1 MQVSQNRPKK
11 NARATWTLQRG
22 SNHQNIFSLISDDSW
37 KWFCLEKM
45 NAQSLHFQV
54 TRCLWETTY
63 IHFQELNDD
72 LKLLHNY
79 KLALHTLPVPDM
91 RSQAQRRSMNHLTL
105 WNESLTQHNSYR
117 LQKRNFPNWTA
128 IRYRAK

>member
-1 MQVSQNRPKK
+1 
-11 NARATWTLQRG
+11 
-22 SNHQNIFSLISDDSW
+22 
-37 KWFCLEKM
+37 M

-79 KLALHTLPVPDM
+79 KLALHPLPVPDM
-91 RSQAQRRSMNHLTL
+91 GSQAQRKSMNHLTFIKS
-105 WNESLTQHNSYR
+105 NQSLTPYKLLPFTKEKFSKLNSNKV
-117 LQKRNFPNWTA
+117 QS
-128 IRYRAK
+128 

>member
-11 NARATWTLQRG
+11 YTRATWTVQRW
-22 SNHQNIFSLISDDSW
+22 SNHQNILSLISNDSW

-72 LKLLHNY
+72 LTLLHNY
-79 KLALHTLPVPDM
+79 KLALHTLVVPDM

-105 WNESLTQHNSYR
+105 WNQSLTQHKLLPFTKEKFSKLNSN
-117 LQKRNFPNWTA
+117 KVES
-128 IRYRAK
+128 